1 MTDLQPI
8 IETAYESRSN
18 LSPQSKEPRLR
29 DAINQ
34 TLAALEEG
42 TLRVAELT
50 NGQWKVNQWIKKAE
64 AVVISD
70 KQTALYEPRA
80 SATPYFEVP
89 EGSIVFLE
97 DEFDAWVKISAG
109 DKSGWLAKSSI
120 ERVYPW
126 INVTKE

>member
-50 NGQWKVNQWIKKAE
+50 NGQWKVNQWIKKAVLLYFSLHKS
-64 AVVISD
+64 APIDGHFTQFYD
-70 KQTALYEPRA
+70 KVPLRFGDA
-80 SATPYFEVP
+80 SP
-89 EGSIVFLE
+89 
-97 DEFDAWVKISAG
+97 
-109 DKSGWLAKSSI
+109 
-120 ERVYPW
+120 
-126 INVTKE
+126 